1 VWNKPLYQII
11 GGKKMGL
18 ITNFASGEISPNM
31 FGRIDLPQYHSAA
44 ARLEN
49 WDVIPTG
56 GIKRR
61 SGMERLA
68 EVGANEKTRLIPVII
83 SREEKYLLLFSHEK
97 ITVYKAEGN
106 ASIKTFTN
114 ASVSPGSLYKEN
126 EIPEVQYAQN
136 QNMVVFTHQNH
147 PPIRMEFYKDN
158 VSISVLNIFIL
169 VSFECEP
176 GLRHGFAPEEDK
188 FYKIGYLKEE
198 GQYPR
203 SVAFFNNRLVFA
215 ATKNNKQ
222 RLFFSQVNRFSD
234 FSTYKTFV
242 REEKTI
248 VEVRV
253 KITMGNKVVQ
263 FVDFEEAEK
272 IKSHDTKN
280 YYTESRF
287 FPEGTFIQRRPYID
301 NDKSW
306 MELSNPPQNIF
317 RAAPADYALV
327 EGDIESKVIAYNNK
341 NNNPDLIRHIKDFN
355 KIINNNVS
363 GGDVDIYIYASYFYL
378 EANDGKS
385 VLAER
390 LIYGRSIDYNIPS
403 KLIEDRDKGT
413 DIAATIRNM
422 IEQGCADLMSSISGF
437 SLREVK
443 TNNAVSTIL
452 SNSAQ
457 YLSYFYRGNSSTPL
471 PLKPIYYGYMPD
483 IKTDVLSDLTFVP
496 SGEVYLILYTKEF
509 KKEDMVTPDC
519 GFTFEPS
526 SGTNDAIKWL
536 SVNRGIIVG
545 TELSEFFI
553 PPDIHAN
560 NTQAVALSRYGSDD
574 IQGAAIGAATV
585 FFQSGRKGL
594 VEYYPNEYD
603 QFRAN
608 NMALLA
614 QHMLHE
620 SPAKEFDFATAPY
633 TRLYITREDGTLVTL
648 LYERGTGTFAWSR
661 ITTGEAVRDTITPE
675 EVEEER
681 KYATRRGT
689 ETYTTERPKFVPPK
703 RLKRFV
709 EGKIVT
715 CAVLPGDDGFDD
727 VYLIV
732 KRKSKF
738 YLERIRESGTVY
750 LDGWKEWKY
759 ANESERRALL
769 DSYDAETAG
778 VYDEGKNEFFKLS
791 AKTGELPAS
800 SGPGNR
806 RYIGYP
812 YKSVMK
818 SVPVLK
824 NEKMEPVSASAI
836 CVRLHDSYI
845 PYITFQGDAVE
856 GEPGKAVYDD
866 YVIREPGI
874 LSGQSRNLQFYITHN
889 TPNRCCMLSVYTEV

>member
-1 VWNKPLYQII
+1 
-11 GGKKMGL
+11 MGL
-18 ITNFASGEISPNM
+18 ITNFASGELSPNL

-61 SGMERLA
+61 SGMQRLL
-68 EVGANEKTRLIPVII
+68 ELITNGKTRLIPVII
-83 SREEKYLLLFSHEK
+83 SRDEKYLLFFSHEK
-97 ITVYKAEGN
+97 ITVSRAGGTFAIE
-106 ASIKTFTN
+106 TFTN
-114 ASVSPGSLYKEN
+114 ANVSPESLYKEN

-136 QNMVVFTHQNH
+136 QNMVIFTHQNH
-147 PPIRMEFYKDN
+147 PPIQMYFLPDN
-158 VSISVLNIFIL
+158 ISINVFNINTL

-176 GLRHGFAPEEDK
+176 GLQHEFAIEEDK
-188 FYKIGYLKEE
+188 FYKLGYLRNE

-215 ATKNNKQ
+215 ATKYNKQ
-222 RLFFSQVNRFSD
+222 RLFFSHVNKINN
-234 FSTYKTFV
+234 FSTYKTIV
-242 REEKTI
+242 TPAPNI

-253 KITMGNKVVQ
+253 KITAGSKKVQ
-263 FVDFEEAEK
+263 FVDFAEAEK
-272 IKSHDTKN
+272 ITNPDSKM
-280 YYTESRF
+280 YYTDSRF
-287 FPEGTFIQRRPYID
+287 FPEGTTMEIYPYGQD
-301 NDKSW
+301 GTPY
-306 MELSNPPQNIF
+306 MELSKIPQNIIGMEPAHYATV
-317 RAAPADYALV
+317 RAEL
-327 EGDIESKVIAYNNK
+327 ESKVFAFENK
-341 NNNPDLIRHIKDFN
+341 NDFPT
-355 KIINNNVS
+355 IATTTRIAEFTYGSS
-363 GGDVDIYIYASYFYL
+363 GVGGSYDYIYLYIGASFFYL
-378 EANDGKS
+378 DEGEGTKS
-385 VLAER
+385 RNFIISRYFRQNYDQDKATTKQN
-390 LIYGRSIDYNIPS
+390 LI
-403 KLIEDRDKGT
+403 
-413 DIAATIRNM
+413 
-422 IEQGCADLMSSISGF
+422 
-437 SLREVK
+437 
-443 TNNAVSTIL
+443 STIKAACEEYAGTSFHGNINGWHDNEINAAADAIISSSADYLKYEHEKL
-452 SNSAQ
+452 SK
-457 YLSYFYRGNSSTPL
+457 T
-471 PLKPIYYGYMPD
+471 YYNYMPD
-483 IKTDVLSDLTFVP
+483 IKREVLNDLAFNATM
-496 SGEVYLILYTKEF
+496 EVYLTLYTKEF

-594 VEYYPNEYD
+594 VEYYPNDYD

-614 QHMLHE
+614 QQMLHE

-661 ITTGEAVRDTITPE
+661 ITTGEAVRDTVTPE
-675 EVEEER
+675 EVEE
-681 KYATRRGT
+681 ARRNHRDPDADDP
-689 ETYTTERPKFVPPK
+689 YRISYHASRSFVPPT

-709 EGKIVT
+709 EGKVIT
-715 CAVLPGDDGFDD
+715 CAVLPGEDGFDD

-732 KRKSKF
+732 KRKDKF
-738 YLERIRESGTVY
+738 FLERIRESGTVY
-750 LDGWKEWKY
+750 LDSWKEWKY

-824 NEKMEPVSASAI
+824 NEKMEPVSASAMN
-836 CVRLHDSYI
+836 VRLHDSYI

-856 GEPGKAVYDD
+856 GEPGKVVYDD